1 MSEAKAGDLMAQDVT
16 LLVHHEMDDDE
27 IQELIAVMEHYLR
40 NIGIFPPM
48 IDVTVTEDK

>member
-1 MSEAKAGDLMAQDVT
+1 MAKDVT

-27 IQELIAVMEHYLR
+27 IQELIAAMEHFLR
-40 NIGIFPPM
+40 NLGIFPVN